1 MSIEQIF
8 REFSRL
14 KVLIIG
20 DVMVDEYI
28 SGSVDRISP
37 EAPVPVVHV
46 KSTEERLGGAANVA
60 LNIKALG
67 ATPVLCSVTGKD
79 GNGKKFLSLLKKN
92 KIGTNYIVQS
102 SDRITT
108 TKTRLLSHNQQIARV
123 DLEITDNLSSND
135 QQQFLKVA
143 LTALSKEKINVVI
156 FEDYD
161 KGVLDKTCIEKIIAA
176 CNAKKIPVAVDP
188 KKNNFF
194 SYRKADLFKPN
205 LREVREALNLPAD
218 ELSLHTLKNI
228 SDKLRKVLQNSI
240 TMITLSEHGVFIEE
254 NNKPFILPAHRR
266 NVADVSGAGDTVISV
281 AALALA
287 LGLSV
292 QMIAE
297 LSNLA
302 GGLVCEQPGVVPV
315 DKKQLLNEAIKYVD
329 IKN

>member
-1 MSIEQIF
+1 MSVKKIFEQ
-8 REFSRL
+8 FSQL

-46 KSTEERLGGAANVA
+46 TTTEERLGGAANVA

-67 ATPVLCSVTGKD
+67 ATPILCSVTGKD

-92 KIGTNYIVQS
+92 KMATQYIIQS
-102 SDRITT
+102 SERITT
-108 TKTRLLSHNQQIARV
+108 TKTRVLSHNQQIARV
-123 DLEITDNLSSND
+123 DSEMTDDLSNKD
-135 QQQFLKVA
+135 HEQFLKTV
-143 LTALSKEKINVVI
+143 LSALSKEKINVLI

-161 KGVLDKTCIEKIIAA
+161 KGILDKKSIEKIISV
-176 CNAKKIPVAVDP
+176 CNKKKIPVAVDP

-194 SYRKADLFKPN
+194 NYRKVDLFKPN
-205 LREVREALNLPAD
+205 LREMREAFNLPIDSISVNA
-218 ELSLHTLKNI
+218 LK
-228 SDKLRKVLQNSI
+228 SVSGKLRRLIHNGI
-240 TMITLSEHGVFIEE
+240 TMITLSEYGIFIEDDATQ
-254 NNKPFILPAHRR
+254 FILPAHRR

-281 AALALA
+281 AAIALA
-287 LGLSV
+287 LGLSLEI
-292 QMIAE
+292 IAE

-315 DKKQLLNEAIKYVD
+315 NKKQLLNEALKYVES
-329 IKN
+329 